1 MPITDQGM
9 SGKPGGDTGNPGIA
23 IPPPPLKKAKGKKGE
38 IKLNPIPK
46 NLKDIVDISPKTT
59 YAPEAKEKHAV
70 MTFGRMNPPTTG
82 HEKLIHAT
90 HKVARKMGTKAHIVL
105 SHSHDKKNNPLPQKH
120 KINYVKKIHPGVH
133 VTGSDKQNPSFLHHA
148 KKLHQA
154 GHDHLHMVAGSDRT
168 KDYHK
173 ILHKY
178 NGHPDHYNFKSITV
192 HSAGQRDP
200 DSHGTAGISGTKM
213 RAHAHAGDHKSF
225 KAGLPKSLHGHAQ
238 KIMGHI
244 KEEYE
249 DVELLEWFDTLSDE
263 AIEDMIV
270 EDYIQE
276 ELVNERVMTLL
287 QRRKAGI
294 KMRRLKFRIQRA
306 RKMKKKRMATKDML
320 VRRAR
325 RQARTVIRK
334 RLGGAKGAKYSALSP
349 SERIQ
354 LDKRVQS
361 KQAIINKIA
370 IRLLPKVKSAELKRL
385 SAARGKKN
393 ESVNHSFERFIADVV
408 HEGTSENNN
417 RWSFQEYLDN
427 TSTGLDE
434 AEGAKKIAA
443 ISDKHQE
450 QDKRLDKRQD
460 LAKERL
466 KIQISRQKSAEIR
479 REALNVAETVDM
491 MIEAIEAIDAKAIK
505 AQLDPDTLFVEYIEG
520 YENPHGKQTPQQG
533 GFAAVNK
540 LIAEMSQAQKDK
552 AEDIVKGMKKKA
564 SDFTKRYGDKGEQ
577 VMYATANKL
586 AQEDYKSLKSFGE
599 REILRDLDEKS
610 KGLWANIHAKRKRGE
625 KMNPKGHPDA
635 PSPAEMKKA
644 QNEDYSA
651 MKDAQA
657 HAKKDG
663 ANYDRDVSVQHKY
676 DAYHMKKRGYTHR
689 KYNSYGSYE
698 YNKHG
703 SGNKITSADHHGIS
717 EEVDN
722 TFVQK
727 RGKQL
732 SPQEKAR
739 ANKQYRQKARDEI
752 KAKIQLARKVNE
764 AFQEAVGAAY
774 MPDAGAVGTPEREIT
789 SKAVKK
795 QINRNANRSKMKGKV
810 QNPEVRY
817 VQDRNRKD
825 DLTAAQKK
833 KSKKTKKGDTHDKI
847 HKTKK
852 KKEVEE
858 GYYAD
863 KAAKQKET
871 LAKHDKRM
879 IDSARASIKKF
890 DSKPK
895 VTNEGGNAG
904 WEAFRK
910 RVGKDLRD
918 KVVKGRKAD
927 KSKVKQHDNKEI
939 EEGKND
945 STAKMTQLFRMGLAK
960 KGELELMK
968 RAMKRGPDA
977 LKDPKLRGKLYELL
991 QKLVGIVTTDGQI
1004 FVKLRQN
1011 VQNSKDE
1018 LQAVE
1023 ELFKYMSN
1031 TIVVQDIDLVNAHFE
1046 DLLESINI
1054 NEDMSG
1060 MSVKSGHKRSVDSG
1074 AGMTKKGVEAYK
1086 RRNPGS
1092 KLKTAVTTPP
1102 SKLKAG
1108 SKAAGRRKAFC
1119 ARSRSWDG
1127 ERGRAA
1133 RRRWNC

>member
-9 SGKPGGDTGNPGIA
+9 TGKPGGDTGNPGIA
-23 IPPPPLKKAKGKKGE
+23 IPPPPLKKPKGKKGE
-38 IKLNPIPK
+38 IKLNPVPK
-46 NLKDIVDISPKTT
+46 KLKDIVDVSPKTE
-59 YAPEAKEKHAV
+59 YQPEAKESHGV

-90 HKVARKMGTKAHIVL
+90 HKVAQTHGAKAHIVL

-133 VTGSDKQNPSFLHHA
+133 VTGSSKESPSFLHHA

-154 GHDHLHMVAGSDRT
+154 GHDHLHVVAGSDRT
-168 KDYHK
+168 HEYKKVLD
-173 ILHKY
+173 KY
-178 NGHPDHYNFKSITV
+178 NGHKDHYNFKSITV

-200 DSHGTAGISGTKM
+200 DSEGTSGISGTKM
-213 RAHAHAGDHKSF
+213 RAHAKSGDHKSF
-225 KAGLPKSLHGHAQ
+225 KAGLPKSLHKHH
-238 KIMGHI
+238 KEISSHI
-244 KEEYE
+244 TEAYE
-249 DVELLEWFDTLSDE
+249 DVELLEWFDTLSDDL
-263 AIEDMIV
+263 IVQMID
-270 EDYIQE
+270 EDYVQE

-325 RQARTVIRK
+325 RQARTLIRK
-334 RLGGAKGAKYSALSP
+334 RLGGAKGASYSKLSP

-354 LDKRVQS
+354 LDKRVS
-361 KQAIINKIA
+361 KKLPIINKIA
-370 IRLLPKVKSAELKRL
+370 IRLLPRVKSAELKRL

-434 AEGAKKIAA
+434 AESAQKLKTQA
-443 ISDKHQE
+443 DKHKQ
-450 QDKRLDKRQD
+450 QDKTLDKRQD

-466 KIQISRQKSAEIR
+466 KIQISKQKSAEIR
-479 REALNVAETVDM
+479 SEALTVAETVDM

-505 AQLDPDTLFVEYIEG
+505 AQIDPDTLFLEYIEG
-520 YENPHGKQTPQQG
+520 FENPHGKQTPQQG
-533 GFAAVNK
+533 GFAAVNR
-540 LIAEMSQAQKDK
+540 LVAEMSQAQKDK

-599 REILRDLDEKS
+599 KEILRDLDEKS

-635 PSPAEMKKA
+635 PTSSEIKKA
-644 QNEDYSA
+644 QNEDA
-651 MKDAQA
+651 MAAMGLRSTFPKPMDRKKAGIKVDRSKFASIKNYKVQPGKKVDYDALKQQ
-657 HAKKDG
+657 HLAKKG
-663 ANYDRDVSVQHKY
+663 L
-676 DAYHMKKRGYTHR
+676 
-689 KYNSYGSYE
+689 
-698 YNKHG
+698 
-703 SGNKITSADHHGIS
+703 
-717 EEVDN
+717 
-722 TFVQK
+722 
-727 RGKQL
+727 KQ
-732 SPQEKAR
+732 R
-739 ANKQYRQKARDEI
+739 T
-752 KAKIQLARKVNE
+752 NE
-764 AFQEAVGAAY
+764 AFEVFVEGMGAAF

-795 QINRNANRSKMKGKV
+795 QINRSANRSKMKGKV
-810 QNPEVRY
+810 KNAEVRY
-817 VQDRNRKD
+817 VQDRDKKT
-825 DLTAAQKK
+825 DLTAAEKK
-833 KSKKTKKGDTHDKI
+833 KKRKQKGDTHDKI

-852 KKEVEE
+852 KKEVDE

-863 KAAKQKET
+863 KNAKQKET
-871 LAKHDKRM
+871 LAKHDKAM
-879 IDSARASIKKF
+879 IKVARASIKKF

-895 VTNEGGNAG
+895 TTNEGGNQG

-927 KSKVKQHDNKEI
+927 KHKTKQHDNKEI

-1074 AGMTKKGVEAYK
+1074 AGMTKKGVDAYK

-1119 ARSRSWDG
+1119 SRSRSWNG
-1127 ERGRAA
+1127 ERGKAA